1 MALQSGH
8 IRWILGEL
16 SVRTMPQ
23 MTGEQAEQIMAA
35 QQVIKEA
42 LVAELRE
49 ALAREQAMQTPPPA
63 EEANQTPELPNKK
76 EPCEPC
82 EGENCEGENVEG

>member
-8 IRWILGEL
+8 IKWILGEL

-35 QQVIKEA
+35 QKVIKEA

-49 ALAREQAMQTPPPA
+49 ALAREQAIQTPPPVA
-63 EEANQTPELPNKK
+63 VPEAKK
-76 EPCEPC
+76 DPCEPC
-82 EGENCEGENVEG
+82 EGENVEG